1 MKKIK
6 YKLISILLSFIMI
19 FSIIPQFSF
28 AESDN
33 ITLGNKIETLCNTR
47 SSTSDNG
54 IGIYSDEYD
63 GDYWRSKTVYEGDY
77 EIGRASVGKECLR
90 V

>member
-33 ITLGNKIETLCNTR
+33 ITLGDKIETLCNTY

-54 IGIYSDEYD
+54 IGIYSDEY
-63 GDYWRSKTVYEGDY
+63 S
-77 EIGRASVGKECLR
+77 L
-90 V
+90 

>member
-1 MKKIK
+1 
-6 YKLISILLSFIMI
+6 MI

-33 ITLGNKIETLCNTR
+33 ITLGDKIETLCNTY

-54 IGIYSDEYD
+54 IGIYSDEYSL
-63 GDYWRSKTVYEGDY
+63 YRIVYKGQGCKLLNFFN
-77 EIGRASVGKECLR
+77 ISTASFVYVCHR
-90 V
+90 Q